1 VRALALGDL
10 DGDGRA
16 ELVVA
21 DEGSVAVQR
30 ASEGGPL
37 VPVEGA
43 VYRPGGLI
51 IAADVAPLRGTSRA
65 QIVVVSVRADEG
77 RRGLTSRVL
86 EWTPGS
92 FQVVH
97 ESSGRYLRVVQV
109 AGEPWLLEQDAGEP
123 EPFER
128 EVRRLVWNGTRFNDG
143 PHFRIP
149 LGTSVFG
156 LALMR
161 LSGRPEPEVVV
172 LTPDDRLTVWTPR
185 GQLLW
190 TSGEPLGGSAVT
202 FNYGPAASRS
212 SEVQDGALYR
222 VPGRV
227 IPLTGGSESEV
238 LLYQNLLPAV
248 EQGRGMLP
256 RLAATLYNR
265 GRILRLRWRD
275 GAFLR
280 VWQSGITQGYIA
292 DVGYGDLDG
301 DGIQEVLV
309 GVVPRGFDLETLNPI
324 GRIQGRIVS
333 YELP

>member
-1 VRALALGDL
+1 
-10 DGDGRA
+10 
-16 ELVVA
+16 
-21 DEGSVAVQR
+21 
-30 ASEGGPL
+30 
-37 VPVEGA
+37 VEGA

-65 QIVVVSVRADEG
+65 QIVLVTVRADEG
-77 RRGLTSRVL
+77 RAGLFSQVL
-86 EWTPGS
+86 EWTPGK

-97 ESSGRYLRVVQV
+97 ESPGRYLRVVRV
-109 AGEPWLLEQDAGEP
+109 GTEPWLLEQDAGAV

-128 EVRRLVWNGTRFNDG
+128 ETRRLVWNGTKFEDG
-143 PHFRIP
+143 MHFRLP
-149 LGTSVFG
+149 PRTSVFG

-172 LTPDDRLTVWTPR
+172 LTPDDRLTVWSPR

-190 TSGEPLGGSAVT
+190 TSSDTLGGSAVT

-212 SEVQDGALYR
+212 PGVQDGALYR

-227 IPLTGGSESEV
+227 IPLAEGSEAEV
-238 LLYQNLLPAV
+238 LVYQNLLPAL
-248 EQGRGMLP
+248 EQGRGVLP

-265 GRILRLRWRD
+265 GRVLRLRWRD

-280 VWQSGITQGYIA
+280 VWQSAVTQGYIA
-292 DVGYGDLDG
+292 DLGYGDLDG
-301 DGIQEVLV
+301 DGIPEVLV
-309 GVVPRGFDLETLNPI
+309 GVVPRGFDLEALNPL
-324 GRIQGRIVS
+324 GRVQGRIVS